1 MGMLRPILYLKR
13 KKKHK
18 IKQKHIKNKKKE
30 LVKIILLK
38 LLRDV

>member
-1 MGMLRPILYLKR
+1 MGMLRIVYLKR
-13 KKKHK
+13 KKNK